1 MSDFWDWFVFR
12 LTGKFPRSVERRV
25 YDALEAD
32 RQEMQ
37 RAFEEQQE
45 RAACQLALSEANAQA
60 LMRQLEE
67 ATSRLS
73 AATAR
78 ADNHAEAVT
87 RLTALVDR
95 SQTAIERQ
103 MDTATAYFR
112 SKATEVENRLATA
125 EAASREARAC
135 AHVFRDIVSDM
146 QALMQETRASIP
158 AAAEQALRALVSEI
172 EQEEGV
178 LALALAN
185 VNSFTSTVS
194 KTLER
199 DQ

>member
-25 YDALEAD
+25 YDTLNAD
-32 RQEMQ
+32 RLEMQ
-37 RAFEEQQE
+37 RAFDEQQE

-60 LMRQLEE
+60 LMRQLEV
-67 ATSRLS
+67 AISQLN

-112 SKATEVENRLATA
+112 SKATEVESRLAAA

-146 QALMQETRASIP
+146 QALMQETRVSIP

>member
-25 YDALEAD
+25 YDALDAD

-45 RAACQLALSEANAQA
+45 RAACQLAFSEANAQA

-112 SKATEVENRLATA
+112 SKAREVENRLATA

-158 AAAEQALRALVSEI
+158 VAAEQALRALVSEI

-185 VNSFTSTVS
+185 VNSFTSAVS